1 MASAAFWTAILTMG
15 IVVPLGLDASTAGAQ
30 ASSSTLGGLS
40 ASNGSTTTANL
51 PQGSITHVWLIILE
65 NKSYNSEFSGVNDD
79 TYLWQTL
86 PSEGA
91 LLKNYYG
98 TGHTSMDNYI
108 TLVSGQAPQN
118 DVQSDCS
125 NVNTQFSSDTGIS
138 AGRTNGIVTAP
149 KKVGGDNNN

>member
-1 MASAAFWTAILTMG
+1 MGDRRTNFVRRCHTALTAVGIGLLACGASLVPAVAAH
-15 IVVPLGLDASTAGAQ
+15 ASGTTPGPNF
-30 ASSSTLGGLS
+30 GGLS
-40 ASNGSTTTANL
+40 ASDGYTTSADLT
-51 PQGSITHVWLIILE
+51 PGSITHVWLIILE

-108 TLVSGQAPQN
+108 SIVSGQAP
-118 DVQSDCS
+118 
-125 NVNTQFSSDTGIS
+125 
-138 AGRTNGIVTAP
+138 
-149 KKVGGDNNN
+149 